1 MSLFDVLLKL
11 LLRDDKF
18 ELDLLM
24 LDPVSLLLT
33 LLEPESLEPET
44 LRPLLLSVVTL
55 DPLVMLEPLNEEPL
69 KEDLLNEELLKSLEE
84 ALDKL
89 LRLELKLDVRL
100 VVPDVLEPETLLL
113 GLKGGEF
120 P

>member
-1 MSLFDVLLKL
+1 MLLKL

-33 LLEPESLEPET
+33 LLEPELLEPET
-44 LRPLLLSVVTL
+44 LRPLLLSVVKL

-69 KEDLLNEELLKSLEE
+69 KDLLNEVLLKSLEE
-84 ALDKL
+84 TLDKL
-89 LRLELKLDVRL
+89 LRLELELDVRL
-100 VVPDVLEPETLLL
+100 VLPDMLEPVTLLL